1 MNSLDALAEFVQS
14 RDLAALPED
23 RQDRVKRH
31 VIDTLGALQAG
42 LRLEEGIS
50 IGEWAA
56 RDGSRHAAIVAACA
70 ATRST
75 EIDDIHLSSCT
86 TPGSVVIPVAFALAA
101 AHELRT
107 WGEFSA
113 AVTAGYEILIRL
125 GYAID
130 GPAILQKKVWPTYF
144 AAAFGAAA
152 VAARAYN
159 LTVNQTAGALAT
171 ALTFAAGT
179 SAPARSSD
187 SSRWLSLGAAAANG
201 VLAAAGARTGL
212 VGASDLLER
221 YAGRIAGVAISRKRL
236 VDRLGEACLFDQI
249 GMKPY
254 PIARQALAAVEAV
267 RETAASEGLKTA
279 AIEEIVVSVPEAQ
292 RWVIDRPEPPESR
305 MASIVS
311 VQYQIALA
319 LLAPER
325 LLGVHGTPPLLSPTP
340 LLSRAMRSMMAK
352 VRLRRAPDLEKHY
365 PAAWPAKVE
374 IRARGRRFRHQ
385 TLYPRGDA
393 KNPLSWDD
401 LSSKFTAF
409 GGTEAVIQQV
419 RNLDA
424 GDAMPKLWEVPHL

>member
-1 MNSLDALAEFVQS
+1 MNSLAALAEFVQS
-14 RDLAALPED
+14 RDLAALPEARHD
-23 RQDRVKRH
+23 RLKRH

-42 LRLEEGIS
+42 CRLEEGVS
-50 IGEWAA
+50 MGELAA

-70 ATRST
+70 AARST

-107 WGEFSA
+107 WGEFCA
-113 AVTAGYEILIRL
+113 AVAAGYEMLIRL

-130 GPAILQKKVWPTYF
+130 GPAILRKKVWPTYF

-152 VAARAYN
+152 VASRAYH
-159 LTVNQTAGALAT
+159 LSVNQTSGALAT

-179 SAPARSSD
+179 SAPARCSD

-201 VLAAAGARTGL
+201 VLGATGARMGL
-212 VGASDLLER
+212 MGASDLLER

-236 VDRLGEACLFDQI
+236 ADHLGETWLFDQI

-267 RETAASEGLKTA
+267 REIIASEGLRPQT
-279 AIEEIVVSVPEAQ
+279 IEEIVVSVPEAQ
-292 RWVIDRPEPPESR
+292 RWVIDHPEPVASR
-305 MASIVS
+305 MDSIVS

-325 LLGVHGTPPLLSPTP
+325 LLDIRRTPPLLSLPV
-340 LLSRAMRSMMAK
+340 RSMMAK
-352 VRLRRAPDLEKHY
+352 VRVRRAPDLEKY
-365 PAAWPAKVE
+365 TPEAWPAKVE
-374 IRARGRRFRHQ
+374 IRAGGRRRRHQ
-385 TLYPRGDA
+385 VLHPRGDA
-393 KNPLSWDD
+393 KNPLSWDEV
-401 LSSKFTAF
+401 SSKFTAL
-409 GGTEAVIQQV
+409 GGTEAVVRQL

-424 GDAMPKLWEVPHL
+424 GDAMPQLWEAHA